1 LSMGNDALLLKGN
14 FDMTQIETKANPI
27 AVAVRTAIQ
36 KADDAIDK
44 ARQSELEKIMKVI
57 DTKSVT
63 KEDLKPIRVSLIEY
77 YTDRSKA
84 KGGDGKGAANAASRV
99 TRLFKVAFNLDKKL
113 CETWDVKTPD
123 DGKALLHRLIAENDI
138 KSIKAL
144 AEALTPPKAEN
155 EGEGDGETDD
165 DGGEIKDAAVQ
176 NPLELLAG
184 YFANCK
190 KHSHTPDEVFNLI
203 QQVSTNRNA
212 FDKIWKAVPTK
223 HS

>member
-1 LSMGNDALLLKGN
+1 
-14 FDMTQIETKANPI
+14 MTQIETKANPI
-27 AVAVRTAIQ
+27 AIAVRTAIQ

-63 KEDLKPIRVSLIEY
+63 KEDLKPIRASLVEY
-77 YTDRSKA
+77 YTERSKA

-113 CETWDVKTPD
+113 CETWDIKTPD

-138 KSIKAL
+138 KSIKGL
-144 AEALTPPKAEN
+144 AEALTPPKAEAEN
-155 EGEGDGETDD
+155 EGDGDADGD
-165 DGGEIKDAAVQ
+165 DGEMKDSEVQ

-203 QQVSTNRNA
+203 QQVSTNREA

>member
-1 LSMGNDALLLKGN
+1 
-14 FDMTQIETKANPI
+14 MTQIETKANPI

-63 KEDLKPIRVSLIEY
+63 KEDLKPIRASLIDY
-77 YTDRSKA
+77 YTERSKA

-138 KSIKAL
+138 KSIKGL
-144 AEALTPPKAEN
+144 AEALTPPKAEIEN
-155 EGEGDGETDD
+155 DGDGEA
-165 DGGEIKDAAVQ
+165 DGDSGEMKDSEVQ

-184 YFANCK
+184 YFANYK

-203 QQVSTNRNA
+203 QQVSTNREA
-212 FDKIWKAVPTK
+212 FDKLWRAVPTK